1 MWSMAVD
8 DLTDPE
14 QARVPEPRSLGSRLA
29 VGALAAAAV
38 TVPFTVL
45 AALVLSHSEG
55 LREWDTSI
63 MDAVHDQVVTRPGLG
78 RLLGWISTATHP
90 NSVRIVTAV
99 LVVLLWV
106 RGKRRK
112 AIWLAATISIGGFL
126 DLVLKDSIQR
136 ARPLFEHPVA
146 TAPGYSFPSG
156 HAMNTMMLAACL
168 VLLFHGSTQGRPLR
182 RAALWVF
189 AVLLV
194 LVTGLDRVGLGVHYT
209 TDVVAGWLAGLATVA
224 ITATAFENWRRD
236 VGLEPSSPDTG
247 LDPDRSQG

>member
-1 MWSMAVD
+1 V
-8 DLTDPE
+8 
-14 QARVPEPRSLGSRLA
+14 
-29 VGALAAAAV
+29 AAAV
-38 TVPFTVL
+38 TVPLTLL

-55 LREWDTSI
+55 LREWDNSI
-63 MDAVHDQVVTRPGLG
+63 MDAVHDQVVIRPTLG
-78 RLLGWISTATHP
+78 RVLGWISTATHP

-99 LVVLLWV
+99 LVVVLWA
-106 RGKRRK
+106 RGQRRK

-156 HAMNTMMLAACL
+156 HALNSMMLAACL
-168 VLLFHGSTQGRPLR
+168 VLLFHGSTHGLR
-182 RAALWVF
+182 RAALWTL

-194 LVTGLDRVGLGVHYT
+194 LVTGLDRIGLGVHYT

-224 ITATAFENWRRD
+224 ITTTAFETWRRD
-236 VGLEPSSPDTG
+236 VGLEPSSPETG
-247 LDPDRSQG
+247 LDPDRSQR